1 MKFLSEF
8 WSALSVARAYHRV
21 EDLSQE
27 PQRTG
32 QRSLVDGLGDGERE
46 GLHFKLGVVSF
57 VPLLQR
63 LGLLHGRGHDAD
75 EQGSVLFGRYGGVML
90 IRRLVRAI
98 DYWTKEA
105 KILNFNKWN

>member
-46 GLHFKLGVVSF
+46 GLHFKLGVVSL

-75 EQGSVLFGRYGGVML
+75 EQGSVLFGRVTVGDVDQK
-90 IRRLVRAI
+90 VRAI